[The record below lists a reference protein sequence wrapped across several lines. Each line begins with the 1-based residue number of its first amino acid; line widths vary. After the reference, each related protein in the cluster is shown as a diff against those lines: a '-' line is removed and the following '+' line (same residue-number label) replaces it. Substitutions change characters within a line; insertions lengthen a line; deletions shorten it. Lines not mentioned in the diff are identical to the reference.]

1 MWNNNFLTTY
11 FNTASQ
17 LRIDTL
23 LAGKTLDWHG
33 DHPRPRVFI
42 PLHKNEARFIIKD
55 ANIFVISHK
64 DGMKDK
70 FINVLKFEKVKGFS
84 RMV

>member
-1 MWNNNFLTTY
+1 M
-11 FNTASQ
+11 
-17 LRIDTL
+17 I
-23 LAGKTLDWHG
+23 
-33 DHPRPRVFI
+33 I
-42 PLHKNEARFIIKD
+42 IRFIIKD